1 MDRPITQ
8 TTRDRRLTAEE
19 AAKYRKI
26 REQIEQEKPEINAR
40 IRAHMAEVTDLAKI
54 FSELR
59 RVREKQG
66 MSLTDLQD
74 KTGIDRASLSK
85 LETGQRANF
94 TLETVVRYAEAV
106 GKHVQFVL
114 SEKP

>member
-1 MDRPITQ
+1 MERPIKQ
-8 TTRDRRLTAEE
+8 TTRDRRLTPEE
-19 AAKYRKI
+19 VAKYRKI
-26 REQIEQEKPEINAR
+26 REQIEQEKPEINSR

-59 RVREKQG
+59 RVREQQG
-66 MSLTDLQD
+66 MSLTELQD

-114 SEKP
+114 SEKA

>member
-1 MDRPITQ
+1 MNRPIKQ
-8 TTRDRRLTAEE
+8 TTRDRRLTPEE
-19 AAKYRKI
+19 ADRYRKI

-40 IRAHMAEVTDLAKI
+40 IRAHMAEVTDLARI

-59 RVREKQG
+59 KVREQQG

-114 SEKP
+114 SENS

>member
-1 MDRPITQ
+1 MDRQVKQ
-8 TTRDRRLTAEE
+8 TTRDRRLTPEE

-40 IRAHMAEVTDLAKI
+40 IRAHMVEVTDLAKI

-59 RVREKQG
+59 KVREQQG

-114 SEKP
+114 SEKA

>member
-1 MDRPITQ
+1 MDRPIKQ
-8 TTRDRRLTAEE
+8 TTRDRRLTPEE

-26 REQIEQEKPEINAR
+26 REQIEQEKTEINAR

-59 RVREKQG
+59 RVREQQG